1 MMSGGQLCIKDT
13 ATGSEG
19 NQTDK
24 HSHGKKRRGRK
35 KKKEIEGGKTM
46 GSEGGKQE
54 LEFDMVKKTRVT
66 GRFRETVT

>member
-24 HSHGKKRRGRK
+24 HSHGKKKEGK

-46 GSEGGKQE
+46 GSEGGK
-54 LEFDMVKKTRVT
+54 
-66 GRFRETVT
+66 